1 MITQNIFYY
10 DALSKHPVFKT
21 VHYQWVFK
29 EVLSINQNSEMPWSG
44 LYSSKGAV
52 RAGYSRTH
60 LLVINTLKCGVG
72 VSVVGSTLGADGAA
86 VWIHFP

>member
-1 MITQNIFYY
+1 
-10 DALSKHPVFKT
+10 
-21 VHYQWVFK
+21 
-29 EVLSINQNSEMPWSG
+29 MPWSG